1 MQIPLEITF
10 RNAKRSDSVE
20 EVVRERVE
28 KLKRYFD
35 HIISCRVTLDVPN
48 RTPSYDVLNH
58 LVNIE
63 ISVPGEELV
72 VSREPNEHENFND
85 IYVTIRDAFDA
96 AEQQLRGYVGRLQE
110 TPRVDVEDTPYAV
123 VNKMFSDKGYGFLM
137 TPDGREI
144 YFHENSVSHPGF
156 DKLTKGDTVRFVEAQ
171 GDEGPQASMVK
182 GLGRDTAN
190 IYPSPKPELLQ

>member
-10 RNAKRSDSVE
+10 RNAKRSDPVE
-20 EVVRERVE
+20 AVVRERVD

-35 HIISCRVTLDVPN
+35 HIIACRVTLDVPN

-58 LVNIE
+58 LVSIE

-72 VSREPNEHENFND
+72 VSRQPNEHENFND

-96 AEQQLRGYVGRLQE
+96 AEQQLRVYVGRLQE
-110 TPRVDVEDTPYAV
+110 TRVELGDTPYAV
-123 VNKMFSDKGYGFLM
+123 VNKMFTDKGYGFLM

-144 YFHENSVSHPGF
+144 YFHENSVSPPGF
-156 DKLTKGDTVRFVEAQ
+156 DKLAKGDTVRFVEAQ
-171 GDEGPQASMVK
+171 GDDGPQASLVK
-182 GLGRDTAN
+182 GLGRDTAK
-190 IYPSPKPELLQ
+190 IYPSPSPELL